1 MEIEKYI
8 LISSF
13 FNLNQG
19 FKRTNAKVMTTN
31 VSRSELLP
39 DSKSQSKS
47 NKRKKRRH
55 FRQLRNNKERP
66 SSYTDLKLGIL
77 SCRLVLNIR
86 TD

>member
-13 FNLNQG
+13 FNLNER

-31 VSRSELLP
+31 VSRSELLL

-55 FRQLRNNKERP
+55 FRLSGNDKERP
-66 SSYTDLKLGIL
+66 SSHRDLKSGIL